1 MQAIGEE
8 ERERFLC
15 AGLRQVLVT
24 SLTFSR
30 LPRTRLGYIMVRPD
44 CTLRSVCSL
53 KIKCLK
59 SFAQNLATWAVNQF
73 AVLVKIASAAF
84 VFLHCPC
91 AGATSTSS
99 GCLLICILKLHYKF
113 VQQVLE
119 PTFSFGLANFFS
131 SIYLM
136 LFLAASSQN

>member
-1 MQAIGEE
+1 MQGTGTE

-15 AGLRQVLVT
+15 VGLRQVLVT

-59 SFAQNLATWAVNQF
+59 SFCTKPRLRGQSTSLRFWLRLHRLALFFCTAR
-73 AVLVKIASAAF
+73 
-84 VFLHCPC
+84 
-91 AGATSTSS
+91 ATSTSS